1 MHQAHNI
8 SWASLSSNLVF
19 INENRRITPHRTD
32 LFPRELPTQGKSLNH
47 FANTL
52 ASTIREFSATERA
65 KYPAKFSAPTEG
77 LVFSDALL
85 SQYGD
90 LPHYS
95 NSVTVNNQRLENW
108 LERAVY
114 YDDGQS
120 HSPSYSNSQGDLADV
135 VKILLAENELE
146 TLLMLANHPRIP
158 LQNLHSLGWGH
169 SFGWNH
175 QRDWA
180 LQSYI
185 FFNVL
190 LSKPEL
196 LENGRYKTMAGYKNT
211 ILHVTGS
218 GDYDAQAYPHREFF
232 WGSNLKTSRNVF
244 VPVDELD
251 PLADPEKLHE
261 YLKMCFR
268 LLYQYDVLAQE
279 SGVRVHWGSEIAGTV
294 SSL

>member
-19 INENRRITPHRTD
+19 IDENRRITPHRTD
-32 LFPRELPTQGKSLNH
+32 LFPRELPTQSKSLNH

-77 LVFSDALL
+77 PVFSDALL
-85 SQYGD
+85 SQYCD
-90 LPHYS
+90 LYFS
-95 NSVTVNNQRLENW
+95 SVTVENQRLENW

-114 YDDGQS
+114 YHDRDGHRDGQP
-120 HSPSYSNSQGDLADV
+120 HSPSYSTSQGDLADV
-135 VKILLAENELE
+135 VKVLLAENELE

-158 LQNLHSLGWGH
+158 LQNLHSLSWGH

-218 GDYDAQAYPHREFF
+218 GDYDIR
-232 WGSNLKTSRNVF
+232 KTRI
-244 VPVDELD
+244 P
-251 PLADPEKLHE
+251 
-261 YLKMCFR
+261 
-268 LLYQYDVLAQE
+268 
-279 SGVRVHWGSEIAGTV
+279 
-294 SSL
+294 